1 MGGGGVLIARTDP
14 DATTDPGFS
23 GGPPSITRIL
33 IRRYR
38 LLGILVGFGLLI
50 GGLAW
55 LVWPRAYEA
64 QATLLAPKEGTG
76 GGAGSALLLQAE
88 RVGLGDSLPIGGIF
102 PGLTRNRDV
111 LVSVL
116 KSQTLA
122 DIIIDRFQ
130 LMSHY
135 QVKTRTRARKKF
147 WRSMRILVSKEGAIT
162 VTVRDREPKLTAEM
176 ANFAVDHLD
185 MILNRLSIN
194 QAGQNRNFLDTQV
207 QQVKGT
213 LRQAEEALRRFQEKN
228 RAVVLPEQSKVAIEG
243 QARLKGEVLA
253 TQTQLEVMRGFY
265 TDADP
270 QVIRLRRK
278 LEELQSQLKRLRGGE
293 SEEEELAFP
302 KVPTVAL
309 ELARLTREMKL
320 QEAVYTILTQQREKA
335 RMIEAQEVPTV
346 QILDQAIPP
355 EEPVSPQLGTALGL
369 GAAGGLILGITLAF
383 GLEAWAL
390 SRREALGP
398 SSA

>member
-1 MGGGGVLIARTDP
+1 MGRGDVVIARSDP
-14 DATTDPGFS
+14 QAMVDPGAD
-23 GGPPSITRIL
+23 GRPASIIRVL

-38 LLGILVGFGLLI
+38 LIGILTVIGLLA
-50 GGLAW
+50 GGVAW
-55 LVWPRAYEA
+55 RVWPRSYEA
-64 QATLLAPKEGTG
+64 QATLLAPKEAMG

-88 RVGLGDSLPIGGIF
+88 RVGLGDTLPIGGIF

-122 DIIIDRFQ
+122 DMIIDRFQ

-147 WRSMRILVSKEGAIT
+147 WRSMRILVLKEGAIT

-176 ANFAVDHLD
+176 ANFAVDQLD
-185 MILNRLSIN
+185 TILNRLSIN

-228 RAVVLPEQSKVAIEG
+228 RTVVLPEQSKVAIEG

-270 QVIRLRRK
+270 QVIRLRRR
-278 LEELQSQLKRLRGGE
+278 LEELQDQLKRLQQGQGGE
-293 SEEEELAFP
+293 GELSFP
-302 KVPTVAL
+302 RMPTVAL
-309 ELARLTREMKL
+309 ELARLTREVKL
-320 QEAVYTILTQQREKA
+320 QEAVYTVLTQQREKA
-335 RMIEAQEVPTV
+335 RMTEAQDVPTV
-346 QILDQAIPP
+346 QILDQALPA

-369 GAAGGLILGITLAF
+369 GVAGGLILGITLAF